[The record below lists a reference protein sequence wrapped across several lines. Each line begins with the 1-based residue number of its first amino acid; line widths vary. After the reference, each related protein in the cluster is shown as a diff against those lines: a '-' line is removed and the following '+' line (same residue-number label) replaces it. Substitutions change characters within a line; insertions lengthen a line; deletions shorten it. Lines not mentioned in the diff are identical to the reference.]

1 MTVYE
6 EARLSVL
13 RQLNL
18 LDTPPGENFDR
29 ITRMASQLFNLPVAA
44 VSLTDHDR
52 QWFKSRVGVDHWEIP
67 RFKAC
72 CGEVADS
79 SDVIVV
85 NDLLASE
92 LYRDSHLAASG
103 IRFYAGA
110 PLTTSDGYTL
120 GAMCVLGN
128 EPRQISDDEKTA
140 LEDLAA
146 MVMTQIDLQRAVGRT
161 DPTTGFPN
169 YVSFVEDYEDLAK
182 DSPGATRFV
191 LSIELIDLE
200 QVNALQRLMGP
211 AYLDELSQAA
221 AQGLVKRLGDSAR
234 IYHVG
239 PCQFAYVETGNRP
252 DMLARA
258 ADLRLA
264 LLETKVNGSAPFML
278 RPVVGVTAVTLGQV
292 QPDVA
297 LRFAHSACHDA
308 RVGEQDI
315 GFYSERSDTRFQ
327 RRFSL
332 ISDFRNALDADDQLY
347 LVYQPRM
354 DLASGRCTSAEA
366 LLRWQHPTLGNVSP
380 AEFIPL
386 VENTS
391 MARDLTDWVM
401 GRAIEQAAAWYRAGM
416 RLRVSINIAA
426 ANLEE
431 ADFTD
436 RLLEHLNR
444 ERLPLTAIELELT
457 ESSLISN
464 RKAARKKLENLM
476 ALGIRIAIDDFGTGY
491 SSLAYLQTIPAH
503 VVKIDRSF
511 ITGLNNQRQS
521 QTLVRSMITMAQELG
536 FSVVG
541 EGVENP
547 EGEDILHAL
556 GCNEIQGYLI
566 AKPLTSGD
574 FTRWFN
580 HPRNLLPGRQPVMSI
595 LQ

>member
-1 MTVYE
+1 MTIYE

-18 LDTPPGENFDR
+18 LDTPPAENFDR

-44 VSLTDHDR
+44 VSLTDRDR
-52 QWFKSRVGVDHWEIP
+52 QWFKSRVGVNHWEIP

-79 SDVIVV
+79 RDVVV
-85 NDLLASE
+85 INDLLASDI
-92 LYRDSHLAASG
+92 YRDSHLAASG

-120 GAMCVLGN
+120 GAMCVLGK
-128 EPRQISDDEKTA
+128 EPRQISDEEKKA

-146 MVMTQIDLQRAVGRT
+146 MVMAQIDLRRAVGRT
-161 DPTTGFPN
+161 DPTTGLPN
-169 YVSFVEDYEDLAK
+169 YVSFVEDLEDLAA
-182 DSPGATRFV
+182 DSPGEERFV

-221 AQGLVKRLGDSAR
+221 ARKLDEQLDDLVK

-239 PCQFAYVETGNRP
+239 PCQFAYIETGNRVE
-252 DMLARA
+252 MLSRA
-258 ADLRLA
+258 KSLRQA
-264 LLETKVNGSAPFML
+264 LLETTVNGGAPFML
-278 RPVVGVTAVTLGQV
+278 RPIVGISAVTLGRV
-292 QPDVA
+292 KPDLA

-308 RVGEQDI
+308 RVGEETV
-315 GFYSERSDTRFQ
+315 GFYSESSDIRYQRSFN
-327 RRFSL
+327 L
-332 ISDFRNALDADDQLY
+332 ISDFRRALDSDDQLY
-347 LVYQPRM
+347 LVYQPRL

-366 LLRWQHPTLGNVSP
+366 LLRWQHPTFGNVSP

-401 GRAIEQAAAWYRAGM
+401 GRAIEQAAGWYRAGM
-416 RLRVSINIAA
+416 QLRVSINIAA

-436 RLLEHLNR
+436 RLLDHLNR
-444 ERLPLTAIELELT
+444 EGLPLTAIELELT

-464 RKAARKKLENLM
+464 RKSARKKLEKLM
-476 ALGIRIAIDDFGTGY
+476 AMGIRIAIDDFGTGY

-511 ITGLNNQRQS
+511 ITGLNEQRQS
-521 QTLVRSMITMAQELG
+521 QTLVRSMITMAQDLG

-547 EGEDILHAL
+547 EGQDILHSL

-566 AKPLTSGD
+566 AKPLLSGD
-574 FTRWFN
+574 FTRWFTN
-580 HPRNLLPGRQPVMSI
+580 PRNPLPGRQSAQSI
-595 LQ
+595 PQ

>member
-18 LDTPPGENFDR
+18 LDTPPSESFDR

-44 VSLTDHDR
+44 VSLTDQDR

-79 SDVIVV
+79 SGVV
-85 NDLLASE
+85 VVDDLRASDR
-92 LYRDSHLAASG
+92 YRDSHLAASG

-120 GAMCVLGN
+120 GAMCVLGT
-128 EPRQISDDEKTA
+128 EPRQITDEERKA

-146 MVMTQIDLQRAVGRT
+146 MVMAQIDLQRAVGRT

-169 YVSFVEDYEDLAK
+169 YVSFVEDLEDLAK
-182 DSPGATRFV
+182 DLPGAARFV
-191 LSIELIDLE
+191 LSVELIDLE

-221 AQGLVKRLGDSAR
+221 ARELVKRLGNTAR

-264 LLETKVNGSAPFML
+264 LLETTVNGSAPFML
-278 RPVVGVTAVTLGQV
+278 RPVVGVSAVTLGQEK
-292 QPDVA
+292 PDVA

-315 GFYSERSDTRFQ
+315 GFYSEHSDTRFQ

-332 ISDFRNALDADDQLY
+332 ISDFRSALDSDDQLY

-366 LLRWQHPTLGNVSP
+366 LLRWHHPTLGNVSP

-391 MARDLTDWVM
+391 MAKDLTDWVM
-401 GRAIEQAAAWYRAGM
+401 GRAIEQAAAWHRDGM

-436 RLLEHLNR
+436 RLLEHLSR

-464 RKAARKKLENLM
+464 RKAARQKLEKLIT
-476 ALGIRIAIDDFGTGY
+476 LGIRVAIDDFGTGY

-511 ITGLNNQRQS
+511 ISGLSEHRQS

-547 EGEDILHAL
+547 EGQDILHAL

-566 AKPLTSGD
+566 AKPMTSRD

-580 HPRNLLPGRQPVMSI
+580 HPRDPLQGRQPIKST

>member
-1 MTVYE
+1 MTVNE

-18 LDTPPGENFDR
+18 LDTPPSENFDR
-29 ITRMASQLFNLPVAA
+29 ITRMASQLFNLPIAA
-44 VSLTDHDR
+44 VSLTDRDR
-52 QWFKSRVGVDHWEIP
+52 QWFKSRVGVDHREIP

-72 CGEVADS
+72 CGQVADNS
-79 SDVIVV
+79 EFVVV
-85 NDLLASE
+85 NDLLASD
-92 LYRDSHLAASG
+92 LYRDSHLASSG

-120 GAMCVLGN
+120 GAMCVLGE
-128 EPRQISDDEKTA
+128 EPRQISDEEKKA
-140 LEDLAA
+140 LQDLAA
-146 MVMTQIDLQRAVGRT
+146 MVMTQIDLRRAVGRT
-161 DPTTGFPN
+161 DPITGLPN
-169 YVSFVEDYEDLAK
+169 YVSFVEDLEDLAK
-182 DSPGATRFV
+182 DSPGVACFV
-191 LSIELIDLE
+191 LSIEPIDLE

-211 AYLDELSQAA
+211 AYLDELSQAVG
-221 AQGLVKRLGDSAR
+221 QKLVKQLGDVAR

-239 PCQFAYVETGNRP
+239 PCQFAYIETGNRP

-258 ADLRLA
+258 GSLRQA
-264 LLETKVNGSAPFML
+264 LLETTVNGSAPFML
-278 RPVVGVTAVTLGQV
+278 RPVVGVTAVTLGQEK
-292 QPDVA
+292 PDVA

-308 RVGEQDI
+308 RVGEKDI
-315 GFYSERSDTRFQ
+315 GFYSESSDTRFQ
-327 RRFSL
+327 RSFSL
-332 ISDFRNALDADDQLY
+332 IADFRQALESDDQLY
-347 LVYQPRM
+347 LMYQPRL
-354 DLASGRCTSAEA
+354 DIASGRCTSAEA

-401 GRAIEQAAAWYRAGM
+401 GRAIEQAAAWYREGM

-436 RLLEHLNR
+436 RLCEHLNR
-444 ERLPLTAIELELT
+444 EQLPLTAIELELT

-464 RKAARKKLENLM
+464 RKAARQKLEKLI
-476 ALGIRIAIDDFGTGY
+476 ALGVRIAIDDFGTGY

-511 ITGLNNQRQS
+511 ITGLSDQRQS
-521 QTLVRSMITMAQELG
+521 QTMVRSMIAMAQELG

-541 EGVENP
+541 EGVEDP
-547 EGEDILHAL
+547 EQQNILQAL
-556 GCNEIQGYLI
+556 GCNELQGYLI
-566 AKPLTSGD
+566 ARPLGSVD
-574 FTRWFN
+574 FTRWFSN
-580 HPRNLLPGRQPVMSI
+580 SRNILPGRQSAQRI

>member
-1 MTVYE
+1 M
-6 EARLSVL
+6 
-13 RQLNL
+13 
-18 LDTPPGENFDR
+18 
-29 ITRMASQLFNLPVAA
+29 
-44 VSLTDHDR
+44 
-52 QWFKSRVGVDHWEIP
+52 
-67 RFKAC
+67 
-72 CGEVADS
+72 
-79 SDVIVV
+79 IVV

-169 YVSFVEDYEDLAK
+169 YVSFVEDFEDLAK

-234 IYHVG
+234 TYHVG

-315 GFYSERSDTRFQ
+315 GF
-327 RRFSL
+327 
-332 ISDFRNALDADDQLY
+332 
-347 LVYQPRM
+347 
-354 DLASGRCTSAEA
+354 
-366 LLRWQHPTLGNVSP
+366 LLR
-380 AEFIPL
+380 A
-386 VENTS
+386 
-391 MARDLTDWVM
+391 
-401 GRAIEQAAAWYRAGM
+401 
-416 RLRVSINIAA
+416 LR
-426 ANLEE
+426 
-431 ADFTD
+431 
-436 RLLEHLNR
+436 H
-444 ERLPLTAIELELT
+444 
-457 ESSLISN
+457 
-464 RKAARKKLENLM
+464 
-476 ALGIRIAIDDFGTGY
+476 ALSAQVQPDFGF
-491 SSLAYLQTIPAH
+491 S
-503 VVKIDRSF
+503 
-511 ITGLNNQRQS
+511 QR
-521 QTLVRSMITMAQELG
+521 
-536 FSVVG
+536 
-541 EGVENP
+541 P
-547 EGEDILHAL
+547 
-556 GCNEIQGYLI
+556 GC
-566 AKPLTSGD
+566 
-574 FTRWFN
+574 R
-580 HPRNLLPGRQPVMSI
+580 
-595 LQ
+595 

>member
-1 MTVYE
+1 MTVNE

-18 LDTPPGENFDR
+18 LDTPPSENFDR
-29 ITRMASQLFNLPVAA
+29 ITRMASQLFKLPIAA
-44 VSLTDHDR
+44 VSLTDRDR

-67 RFKAC
+67 RAKAC
-72 CGEVADS
+72 CGEVADNREF
-79 SDVIVV
+79 VVV

-92 LYRDSHLAASG
+92 LYRDSHLATSG

-120 GAMCVLGN
+120 GAMCVLGE
-128 EPRQISDDEKTA
+128 EPRQISDEEKKA
-140 LEDLAA
+140 LQDLAA
-146 MVMTQIDLQRAVGRT
+146 MVMTEIDLRRAVGRT
-161 DPTTGFPN
+161 DPITGLPN
-169 YVSFVEDYEDLAK
+169 YVSFVEDLEDLAK
-182 DSPGATRFV
+182 DDPGAGRFV
-191 LSIELIDLE
+191 LSIEPIDLE

-211 AYLDELSQAA
+211 AYLDELSLAVGQK
-221 AQGLVKRLGDSAR
+221 LVRELGDIAR

-239 PCQFAYVETGNRP
+239 PCQFAYIDTGNQP

-258 ADLRLA
+258 GSLRQA
-264 LLETKVNGSAPFML
+264 VLETTVNGSAPFML
-278 RPVVGVTAVTLGQV
+278 RPVVGVTALTLGQE

-308 RVGEQDI
+308 RTGEKDI
-315 GFYSERSDTRFQ
+315 GFYSESSDTHFQ
-327 RRFSL
+327 RRFRL
-332 ISDFRNALDADDQLY
+332 IADFRQALESGDQLY
-347 LVYQPRM
+347 LVYQPRL

-391 MARDLTDWVM
+391 MARDLTEWVM
-401 GRAIEQAAAWYRAGM
+401 ERAIEQAAAWYREGM

-431 ADFTD
+431 ADFTN

-444 ERLPLTAIELELT
+444 EQLPLTAIELELT

-464 RKAARKKLENLM
+464 RKAARQKLEKLI
-476 ALGIRIAIDDFGTGY
+476 ALGVRIAIDDFGTGY

-511 ITGLNNQRQS
+511 INGLNGQRQS

-541 EGVENP
+541 EGVEDP
-547 EGEDILHAL
+547 ERQNILHAL

-566 AKPLTSGD
+566 AKPLVSGD
-574 FTRWFN
+574 FTRWFSDS
-580 HPRNLLPGRQPVMSI
+580 RNILPGRQPAQRI

>member
-169 YVSFVEDYEDLAK
+169 YVSFVEDFEDLAK

-234 IYHVG
+234 TYHVG